1 MRELTGCEGSFG
13 PRNVPKALKA
23 IEILGMKQARAW
35 HCGSLN
41 EFRKFFGLK
50 PYDTFEEINSDPEIA
65 DQLRHL
71 YEHPDYVEL
80 YPGIVSEE
88 AKVPMVPG
96 VGIAPTFTI
105 SRAVL
110 SDAVALVRG
119 DRFYTVGGFQVHLVE
134 ETIGFFVGRF
144 HRILTSICLD

>member
-1 MRELTGCEGSFG
+1 M
-13 PRNVPKALKA
+13 N
-23 IEILGMKQARAW
+23 QARKW
-35 HCGSLN
+35 NCGSLN

-50 PYDTFEEINSDPEIA
+50 PYATFEDINSDPEIA

-71 YEHPDYVEL
+71 YEHPDFVEL

-119 DRFYTVGGFQVHLVE
+119 DRYYTV
-134 ETIGFFVGRF
+134 
-144 HRILTSICLD
+144 SIP